1 MRIDLIH
8 DSGGYREEETPC
20 PISNQEAKLFIADNT
35 LSYWDGNVGRCQF
48 RDSFFNL
55 PLFSIPYPKYQKQYK
70 SSERSFLYI
79 YSSLTIIQTLIISY
93 VYIVYANLTHSYW
106 YRCWNRSN
114 WRIYSKEIINTY
126 KQLYERNY
134 IF

>member
-70 SSERSFLYI
+70 SSKRLFLYI
-79 YSSLTIIQTLIISY
+79 YSSLS
-93 VYIVYANLTHSYW
+93 
-106 YRCWNRSN
+106 
-114 WRIYSKEIINTY
+114 IYSK
-126 KQLYERNY
+126 LLSLSHMY
-134 IF
+134 ISYTRTSRILIVLMLK